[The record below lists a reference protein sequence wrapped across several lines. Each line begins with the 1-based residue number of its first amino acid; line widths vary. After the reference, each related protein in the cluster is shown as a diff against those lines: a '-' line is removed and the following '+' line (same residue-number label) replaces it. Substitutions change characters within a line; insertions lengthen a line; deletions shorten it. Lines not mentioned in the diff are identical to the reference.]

1 MGKRRIE
8 QKLGLELYV
17 LGDAFNKH
25 CPVKGPSLYKCLDR
39 KELCDR
45 LWHETDALC
54 YNRDKDHSEEISRK
68 AIDIALLALLLADRA
83 RRDAK

>member
-8 QKLGLELYV
+8 QKLGRELWG
-17 LGDAFNKH
+17 LGDAFNKY
-25 CPVKGPSLYKCLDR
+25 CPNVGPSYKDEDCGT
-39 KELCDR
+39 LCDR

-54 YNRDKDHSEEISRK
+54 FYRDKDFSEFIGK

-83 RRDAK
+83 RRDA